1 MGRTST
7 GIAVLAAVCA
17 AAFAGCGGGD
27 DNGKDTEVGR
37 AAQKYVDAY
46 NARDF
51 KTVCSLLSE
60 SYKDERQLGPGGA
73 VEPEEGELRTGC
85 PQYFDEHTSGAATRL
100 TLLDAEQRGQIGT
113 AHLRSESEDTPAGE
127 AELNMGL
134 AREPNGT
141 WQVTDLSPF
150 SEGSS

>member
-1 MGRTST
+1 MGI
-7 GIAVLAAVCA
+7 GVAMLAVICA

-27 DNGKDTEVGR
+27 DNGKDTEAGR

-51 KTVCSLLSE
+51 KAVCTLLSE
-60 SYKDERQLGPGGA
+60 SYKEERQLGPGGA

-85 PQYFDEHTSGAATRL
+85 PQYFAEHTSGAATKL
-100 TLLDAEQRGQIGT
+100 TLLDTEQNGEVGT
-113 AHLRSESEDTPAGE
+113 AHIRSESEDTPGGE
-127 AELNMGL
+127 AELTMGL
-134 AREPNGT
+134 ARGPNGT
-141 WQVTDLSPF
+141 WQVTDLTPF